1 MRKAEN
7 PLLPFFGHAP
17 AMFQMPEDPPSLSM
31 PVSRVTGKK
40 IEKVRAAANM
50 EKLENE
56 FARWL
61 KKTPD
66 AKAILK
72 KAAKPIT
79 IFREQVHLMIR
90 AYERTANDLT
100 AVYQQAKQ
108 VEDQIPQIRKR
119 AQLRNFLAE
128 HFSKHLQMA
137 EVTNMDLLD
146 LSMQIMLEQKQK
158 LEGS

>member
-17 AMFQMPEDPPSLSM
+17 AMFHMPEDPPALSV
-31 PVSRVTGKK
+31 PASRQTGVK
-40 IEKVRAAANM
+40 IEKIRAAQTM
-50 EKLENE
+50 DTLENE

-61 KKTPD
+61 KTRD
-66 AKAILK
+66 AKSILK
-72 KAAKPIT
+72 QAEKPLR
-79 IFREQVHLMIR
+79 IFREQLHLMIR
-90 AYERTANDLT
+90 AYTRVANDLT
-100 AVYQQAKQ
+100 AVHQQAKQ

-128 HFSKHLQMA
+128 NFSKHLQMA

-146 LSMQIMLEQKQK
+146 LSMQIMLEQKQQ
-158 LEGS
+158 LEK